1 MIMKFFLLIPLLF
14 ICQMVTGQDNNAK
27 IIGNP
32 LKIENIEVPQDSQH
46 AANLEVAQYDFPNP
60 MNWDSAKKICGTL
73 GKGWRLPTKDELKTL
88 FQNREKIGGFE
99 ERGSWSSTEGASY
112 GAWYQFFY
120 DGSQDTNIKEASH
133 LVRAIRAF

>member
-1 MIMKFFLLIPLLF
+1 
-14 ICQMVTGQDNNAK
+14 MVTGQDNYAK

-32 LKIENIEVPQDSQH
+32 LKIEYIEVQQDSQH

-99 ERGSWSSTEGASY
+99 ERGYWSSTEGASY